1 MDPEGHSSGGSCR
14 SPFWVLALLFWGL
27 CFGRKPLDLT
37 DVGFCE
43 AKIGRLTWPM
53 AFGIPSSLSCRSWF
67 TDSPKHWMSERN
79 TPNTKFQHQSILESS
94 LNKQIEKYG
103 TLMKLTICRFGYY
116 KLRFFG
122 LVLSDL
128 IFMMDIHG
136 ATCPSATCPS
146 MRSWNS
152 APIQR
157 ACAVHAAPL
166 GPRVP
171 DPPRT
176 SPHSPGP
183 TVAPTCARTRFCLRK
198 KPGKLHRGDERWGL
212 QEDFIGILL
221 GFYDVC
227 WFINPISYII

>member
-1 MDPEGHSSGGSCR
+1 
-14 SPFWVLALLFWGL
+14 
-27 CFGRKPLDLT
+27 
-37 DVGFCE
+37 
-43 AKIGRLTWPM
+43 
-53 AFGIPSSLSCRSWF
+53 
-67 TDSPKHWMSERN
+67 MSERN
-79 TPNTKFQHQSILESS
+79 TPNTEFQHQSILESN

-103 TLMKLTICRFGYY
+103 TLMKLTICRFRYY

-136 ATCPSATCPS
+136 ATCPSAQAPPS
-146 MRSWNS
+146 MPSWNS

-157 ACAVHAAPL
+157 VCAVHAAPL

-198 KPGKLHRGDERWGL
+198 KNRKTPSWRKMGTSGGFHWDST
-212 QEDFIGILL
+212 GILL